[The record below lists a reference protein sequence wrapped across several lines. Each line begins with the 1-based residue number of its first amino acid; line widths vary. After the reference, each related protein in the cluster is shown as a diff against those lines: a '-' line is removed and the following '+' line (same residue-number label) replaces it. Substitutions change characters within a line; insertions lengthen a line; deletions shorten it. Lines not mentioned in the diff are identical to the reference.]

1 MEVSEELKQLYKLLK
16 EIKEGNGS
24 DYCYLRYIVQN
35 TERDAMYLLL
45 KQLEQMKTKGYS
57 FDD

>member
-16 EIKEGNGS
+16 EIKEGNAS

>member
-45 KQLEQMKTKGYS
+45 KQLEKMKTKGYS
-57 FDD
+57 LDD

>member
-16 EIKEGNGS
+16 EIKEGNAS

-45 KQLEQMKTKGYS
+45 QQLNKMQEKGYK
-57 FDD
+57 FE

>member
-45 KQLEQMKTKGYS
+45 KQLEQMRIKGYD
-57 FDD
+57 FD